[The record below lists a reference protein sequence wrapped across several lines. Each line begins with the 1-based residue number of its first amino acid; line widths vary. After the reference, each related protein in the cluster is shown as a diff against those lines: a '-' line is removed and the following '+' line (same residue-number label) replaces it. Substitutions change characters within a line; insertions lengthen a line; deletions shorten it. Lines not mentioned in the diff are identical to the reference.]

1 MAELNNILAA
11 NEEYSKCFKY
21 GNLPVPPSRRLAVLA
36 CMDARLSIE
45 DFLALSTGD

>member
-11 NEEYSKCFKY
+11 NEEYSK
-21 GNLPVPPSRRLAVLA
+21 GDLPVPPSRRLAVLA

-45 DFLALSTGD
+45 DFLGLSTGD